1 MSQRLYLQPGD
12 CLFRQGDRGEC
23 AYIVES
29 GRIRISATR
38 RGTELTLNEV
48 GPGEMLGELSLL
60 DAGPR
65 TASAWAC
72 DEATLT
78 VVTRSQIDERL
89 ARAEPVLRLL
99 MRQAM
104 RHLRREI
111 QDVSLP
117 GESSPPMIEHIRLET
132 ELLSGI
138 QNGELELWYQPIVN
152 LARRDIEGFEAL
164 VRWRSPTRGL
174 VPPVDFIPMAEE
186 TGLVVRLGDWVLHT
200 ACEALSRLGPAAD
213 GKYVCVNVSGRQ
225 LEQVGFAHGVRETI
239 AKTGIEASRLHLE
252 VTEGVLIQSPLARA
266 ALHECKDIGV
276 RLLLDYFGTGYSS
289 LAYLNQLPFDGIK
302 IDRSFAAKMTEEG
315 DGNKLVVAMLSLAQ
329 QLGRGVIM
337 EGIETTE
344 QRDALRRLG
353 GSVCQGYYFCRPVP
367 VRQLEEVL
375 RAGLGEKLG

>member
-1 MSQRLYLQPGD
+1 MSQRLYLAPGD
-12 CLFRQGDRGEC
+12 CLFRQGDEGEC

-29 GRIRISATR
+29 GRIRITATR
-38 RGTELTLNEV
+38 RGTELTLNEM
-48 GPGEMLGELSLL
+48 GPGEMLGELALL

-65 TASAWAC
+65 TASAWAA

-111 QDVSLP
+111 QDSSLP
-117 GESSPPMIEHIRLET
+117 GESSPPMIERIRLET
-132 ELLSGI
+132 ELAAGI
-138 QNGELELWYQPIVN
+138 DSGELELWYQPIVN
-152 LARRDIEGFEAL
+152 LARREIEGFEAL

-174 VPPVDFIPMAEE
+174 VPPGDFIPLAEE
-186 TGLVVRLGDWVLHT
+186 TGLVVTLGNWVLHT
-200 ACEALSRLGPAAD
+200 ACEALSRLGPVAD
-213 GKYVCVNVSGRQ
+213 GKFVCVNVSGRQ
-225 LEQVGFAHGVRETI
+225 LERAGFAHGVRDTL
-239 AKTGIEASRLHLE
+239 AKTGIDAARLHLE
-252 VTEGVLIQSPLARA
+252 VTEGVLIQSPVARA
-266 ALHECKDIGV
+266 TLHECKDIGV
-276 RLLLDYFGTGYSS
+276 ALLLDDFGTGYSS

-302 IDRSFAAKMTEEG
+302 IDRTFAAKMTEEG

-337 EGIETTE
+337 EGIETAE

-353 GSVCQGYYFCRPVP
+353 GNVCQGYFFCRPVP
-367 VRQLEEVL
+367 ARELAEVL
-375 RAGLGEKLG
+375 RAGLGDKLG